1 MLKCDMVFNS
11 SNLVERKLKLR
22 IEVVKPGKARAG
34 CII

>member
-1 MLKCDMVFNS
+1 MWKCDMVFNS

-34 CII
+34 YII